1 MNRIG
6 IDLGGTKIEGILL
19 GPDNTVLERRRFAT
33 NQEDGYKAIVDR
45 ITELI
50 LQLGKSAG
58 TEYSVGICTPGAISK
73 STGTIKNSNT
83 TCLIGQPLQH
93 DLEDKISLP
102 VAMENDANCF
112 AIAEATLGAGIGYDV
127 VFGVIMGTGVG
138 GGIVMDGKIVQGR
151 LNIAGEWGHHK
162 ISQEGP
168 LCYCGHQGCVETFIS
183 GPALEESW
191 RKITGEH
198 LPLKEIV
205 EYSYQAAET
214 TGFPAWKSQFLNN
227 FGLGL
232 ANVINILDPDAVI
245 LGGGVSNIDFL
256 YSEGSAATQKYIF
269 SDCRDTPVLKNRLGD
284 SAGVFGAAL
293 L

>member
-19 GPDNTVLERRRFAT
+19 GPDNSVLERRRIAT
-33 NQEDGYKAIVDR
+33 NQEDGYQAIVNR
-45 ITELI
+45 IAELI

-58 TEYSVGICTPGAISK
+58 NEYSVGICTPGTISR

-83 TCLIGQPLQH
+83 TCLIGQPLQQ
-93 DLEDKISLP
+93 DLESKIMVP

-138 GGIVMDGKIVQGR
+138 GGIVMDGKIIQGR

-162 ISQEGP
+162 ISRDGP
-168 LCYCGHQGCVETFIS
+168 LCYCGHRGCVETFIS

-191 RKITGEH
+191 HKIAGEY

-205 EYSYQAAET
+205 ELADKAVDT
-214 TGFPAWKSQFLNN
+214 PGFSVWKSQFLNN

-245 LGGGVSNIDFL
+245 LGGGVSNIDLL
-256 YSEGSAATQKYIF
+256 YSDGSVAIQKYIF